1 MISPPTLAEIEA
13 TRVRIAPYVLNTPV
27 VDYYGSDLA
36 RRLAPGTEVALKLEL
51 FQRTGSFKARGA
63 VNVMLSLTDD
73 ERSRG
78 VVAASAGNHAM
89 ATAYAASVLG
99 LSAKVAMPKSANPF
113 RVDRCRAY
121 GAEIVFADHVGEL
134 FGLVETIRQEEGRV
148 MVHPFEGPRTFE
160 GTATVGW
167 EFCRDAPDLD
177 AVIVPVGGGG
187 LIAGIASAVKQLK
200 PGCEVFGVEPEGA
213 KGMTLSL
220 AAGAPLETVTVN
232 TIADS
237 LGAPHHR
244 AASFALVQQFVDDVV
259 TVTDQDMIDT
269 MALMF
274 GDLKLAVEPAGAAAL
289 AALLGPLNQRLAG
302 KRVGLV
308 VCGSNIDV
316 ATYCRLVSGRSADN
330 RPPTPP
336 RTLD

>member
-1 MISPPTLAEIEA
+1 MTTPPTLAEIEA
-13 TRVRIAPYVLNTPV
+13 TRARIAPYVLETPILP
-27 VDYYGSDLA
+27 YYGSSLS
-36 RRLAPGTEVALKLEL
+36 RRLSAGTEPVLKLEL

-63 VNVMLSLTDD
+63 VNVMLSLSDT

-89 ATAYAASVLG
+89 ATAYAANVLG
-99 LSAKVAMPKSANPF
+99 ISAKVAMPKSSNPF
-113 RVDRCRAY
+113 RVARCRGF
-121 GAEIVFADHVGEL
+121 GADIVFADHVGEL
-134 FGLVETIRQEEGRV
+134 FELVETIQRDEGRA

-167 EFCRDAPDLD
+167 EIGRDAPDLD

-187 LIAGIASAVKQLK
+187 LISGIASAIKQLK
-200 PGCEVFGVEPEGA
+200 PDCAVFGVEPAGA
-213 KGMTLSL
+213 QGMTLSL
-220 AAGAPLETVTVN
+220 AAGAPLDKVTVN

-244 AASFALVQQFVDDVV
+244 AGSFALVQRFVDDMV
-259 TVTDQDMIDT
+259 TVEDQEMIDA

-289 AALLGPLNQRLAG
+289 AALLGPLKSRLAG
-302 KRVGLV
+302 KRVGIV
-308 VCGSNIDV
+308 VCGTNIDHQS
-316 ATYCRLVSGRSADN
+316 YCKLLGQASAEE
-330 RPPTPP
+330 
-336 RTLD
+336 